1 MRRVHSFSLALLCL
15 TLLSACKGGSPRLEG
30 HWKGAKA
37 EGVPVEQEAAAT
49 QYAQSLEL
57 WFKGDSLT
65 VQSAGAKRAGN
76 FKVVKDEPDQ
86 VTIKSTFAN
95 VEQQEVFV
103 IVDANTVR
111 WTVAQGRMV
120 SLKKTAATK

>member
-1 MRRVHSFSLALLCL
+1 MRRAPSFLLALVCL
-15 TLLSACKGGSPRLEG
+15 TLLGACKSGSPRLEG

-37 EGVPVEQEAAAT
+37 EGVPIEQEAAAT

-65 VQSAGAKRAGN
+65 VQSAGTKRAGN

-86 VTIKSTFAN
+86 VTIKSSFAG
-95 VEQQEVFV
+95 VEQPEVFV